1 MAVEDGGVL
10 GVLLGMY
17 NKSKLESIPKA
28 LPRDATIPALLSLYE
43 QLRKQRTT
51 VNVQG
56 AVRNRWFYHLPDGE
70 EQKARDVEMANYD
83 FVGGRSSY
91 SWLDSKYTMNLL
103 GFDAL
108 EDARKAYITWLD
120 EFENPLRKLEHV
132 TSARVS
138 MEASLLTQQAAAT

>member
-17 NKSKLESIPKA
+17 NKSKLESIPNA

-43 QLRKQRTT
+43 QLRKRRTT

-70 EQKARDVEMANYD
+70 EQRARDVEMANYD
-83 FVGGRSSY
+83 FVDGRSSY
-91 SWLDSKYTMNLL
+91 SWLDSKYNMNLL

-120 EFENPLRKLEHV
+120 EFETTSRKLGHDA
-132 TSARVS
+132 TTRVAVG
-138 MEASLLTQQAAAT
+138 ASL